1 MQLKPHKKVE
11 TRFEIGQLVTIQ
23 FDFNQTMSNSNN
35 ETFTITIQAG
45 QIGIISKTHA
55 LDTTLD
61 NDCVEVT
68 FWSMSLG
75 KLIKKAK
82 NLVFHL

>member
-1 MQLKPHKKVE
+1 
-11 TRFEIGQLVTIQ
+11 
-23 FDFNQTMSNSNN
+23 MSNSNN
-35 ETFTITIQAG
+35 ETFTIQAG

-61 NDCVEVT
+61 TDCVEVT

-75 KLIKKAK
+75 KLIQKSKELSFSSLNQDSVGFFL
-82 NLVFHL
+82 NLKHFHIFLLYNEVYIQIE